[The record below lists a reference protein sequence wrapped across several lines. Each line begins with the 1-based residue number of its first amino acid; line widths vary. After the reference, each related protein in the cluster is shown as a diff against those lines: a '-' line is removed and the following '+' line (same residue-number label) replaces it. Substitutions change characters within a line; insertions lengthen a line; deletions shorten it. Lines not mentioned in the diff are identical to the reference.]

1 MSAISAFDASGA
13 PSGAANAY
21 SQLNSED
28 FVKIMLTE
36 LSNQDPLEPSDTS
49 ALLDQ
54 MANLRTIQGNIDL
67 GDRMEALV
75 AQNELASAAT
85 LIGTRVS
92 GLSETLDSVEG
103 VVRSVVRTDEGPIL
117 TLEDGSLMRMSNLL
131 RIDDQ
136 ADQSTGDAS

>member
-1 MSAISAFDASGA
+1 
-13 PSGAANAY
+13 
-21 SQLNSED
+21 
-28 FVKIMLTE
+28 
-36 LSNQDPLEPSDTS
+36 
-49 ALLDQ
+49 
-54 MANLRTIQGNIDL
+54 
-67 GDRMEALV
+67 V

-92 GLSETLDSVEG
+92 GLSETLESVEG

-117 TLEDGSLMRMSNLL
+117 TLEDGSLMRMSNLV